1 MVVRMQYTDRLL
13 DRVLGSSQ
21 YTGVKTLVRY
31 TLFTSLAG
39 FIAWQAH
46 PYLLD
51 AIGYVLDLN
60 WKE

>member
-1 MVVRMQYTDRLL
+1 M

-21 YTGVKTLVRY
+21 YNGVKTLFRY
-31 TLFTSLAG
+31 TCFTTFAG
-39 FIAWQAH
+39 FLAWQAH